1 MKKFWILFGLLAV
14 PSIAYLYLQTG
25 KNNFKPLEILGPI
38 EVISKTVDG
47 RQVNDTVYHT
57 INGFSLLNQDSVVVT
72 DSIFKGKIHI
82 ANFMFTT
89 CGSICPKMSNEMMRV
104 QHAFEKDTDVVIV
117 SYTVDPEHDTPS
129 ILKEYAFKHK
139 AITNK
144 WFFLTGDKKT
154 IYDLARNSY
163 FLVAGEGDGGPEDF
177 IHSEMFT
184 LIDKEGRIRGGKD
197 KKGNMLTYDGT
208 NILDVNRLIED
219 IDVLKREY
227 NKQ

>member
-1 MKKFWILFGLLAV
+1 MKKFWILFGLLV
-14 PSIAYLYLQTG
+14 IPSIAYIYLQTG
-25 KNNFKPLEILGPI
+25 KNSFKPLEVLGPI
-38 EVISKTVDG
+38 EIKSKTVDG

-57 INGFSLLNQDSVVVT
+57 ISGFSLFNQDSVVVT
-72 DSIFKGKIHI
+72 ESIFKNKIHI
-82 ANFMFTT
+82 ANFIFTT
-89 CGSICPKMSNEMMRV
+89 CGTICPKMSNEMMRV

-129 ILKEYAFKHK
+129 VLKEYALNHK
-139 AITNK
+139 AINNK

-163 FLVAGEGDGGPEDF
+163 YLVAGEGDGGQEDF

-184 LIDKEGRIRGGKD
+184 LIDKQGRIRGGKD
-197 KKGNMLTYDGT
+197 KKGVLLTYDGT

-219 IDVLKREY
+219 VNMLKLEY
-227 NKQ
+227 TKQ

>member
-1 MKKFWILFGLLAV
+1 MKKFWILFGLLAL

-25 KNNFKPLEILGPI
+25 KNNFKSLEILGPREI
-38 EVISKTVDG
+38 TTKTVDG

-57 INGFSLLNQDSVVVT
+57 ISGFSLLDQDSNLVNE
-72 DSIFKGKIHI
+72 SIFKGKIHV

-89 CGSICPKMSNEMMRV
+89 CGTICPKMSNEMMRV

-117 SYTVDPEHDTPS
+117 SYTVNPEHDLPS
-129 ILKEYAFKHK
+129 VLKIYAQQHH
-139 AITNK
+139 AIPHK

-154 IYDLARNSY
+154 IYDLARTDY
-163 FLVAGEGDGGPEDF
+163 FLPVGAGNGGPDDF

-184 LIDKEGRIRGGKD
+184 LIDKEGRMRGGKD
-197 KKGNMLTYDGT
+197 KKGNIQTYDGT

-219 IDVLKREY
+219 IDVLKLEY
-227 NKQ
+227 TKQ

>member
-1 MKKFWILFGLLAV
+1 MKKFWILFGLLV
-14 PSIAYLYLQTG
+14 IPSIAYIYLQTG
-25 KNNFKPLEILGPI
+25 KNSFKPLEILGPI
-38 EVISKTVDG
+38 EIQSKTVDG

-57 INGFSLLNQDSVVVT
+57 ISGFSLLNQDSIQVS
-72 DSIFKGKIHI
+72 DAIFRGKIHV
-82 ANFMFTT
+82 ANFFFTT
-89 CGSICPKMSNEMMRV
+89 CGTICPKMSSEMMRV
-104 QHAFEKDTDVVIV
+104 QHAFEKDTNVVIV
-117 SYTVDPEHDTPS
+117 SYTVDPDYDTPAV
-129 ILKEYAFKHK
+129 LKEYASQHK

-163 FLVAGEGDGGPEDF
+163 YLVAGEGDGGPEDF

-184 LIDKEGRIRGGKD
+184 LIDREGRIRGGRD

-219 IDVLKREY
+219 IAVLKLEY
-227 NKQ
+227 AK

>member
-1 MKKFWILFGLLAV
+1 M
-14 PSIAYLYLQTG
+14 QTG

-38 EVISKTVDG
+38 EIQSKTVDG
-47 RQVNDTVYHT
+47 RQISDTVYHT
-57 INGFSLLNQDSVVVT
+57 ISGFSLLNQDSNQV
-72 DSIFKGKIHI
+72 SEKIFKGKIHV
-82 ANFMFTT
+82 ANFFFTT
-89 CGSICPKMSNEMMRV
+89 CGTICPKMSSEMMRV
-104 QHAFEKDTDVVIV
+104 QHAFEKDTNVVIV
-117 SYTVDPEHDTPS
+117 SYTVDPEHDTPLV
-129 ILKEYAFKHK
+129 LKEYASQHN
-139 AITNK
+139 AIKNK

-163 FLVAGEGDGGPEDF
+163 YLVAGEGDGGPEDF

-197 KKGNMLTYDGT
+197 KRGNMLTYDGT

-219 IDVLKREY
+219 IAVLKLEY

>member
-1 MKKFWILFGLLAV
+1 MKKFWILFGLLAF
-14 PSIAYLYLQTG
+14 PSLAYLYLQTG
-25 KNNFKPLEILGPI
+25 KNSFKPLEILGPI
-38 EVISKTVDG
+38 EIQTKTADG
-47 RQVNDTVYHT
+47 HPVNDTVYHT
-57 INGFSLLNQDSVVVT
+57 INGFSLLNQDSNIVS

-82 ANFMFTT
+82 ANFFFTT
-89 CGSICPKMSNEMMRV
+89 CGTICPKMSSEMMRV
-104 QHAFEKDTDVVIV
+104 QHAIEKDTDIVIL

-129 ILKEYAFKHK
+129 ILKEYADKYK
-139 AITNK
+139 AIKNK

-154 IYDLARNSY
+154 IYELARNSY
-163 FLVAGEGDGGPEDF
+163 YLAVGPGDGGPEDF

-184 LIDKEGRIRGGKD
+184 LIDKDGRIRGGKD

-227 NKQ
+227 AKQ

>member
-1 MKKFWILFGLLAV
+1 MKKFWILFGLLV
-14 PSIAYLYLQTG
+14 IPSIAYIYLQTG
-25 KNNFKPLEILGPI
+25 KNSFKPLEILGPREI
-38 EVISKTVDG
+38 QSKTVDG

-57 INGFSLLNQDSVVVT
+57 ISGFSLLNQDSVVVT
-72 DSIFKGKIHI
+72 ESIFKNKIHI
-82 ANFMFTT
+82 ANFIFTT
-89 CGSICPKMSNEMMRV
+89 CGTICPKMSNEMMRV

-129 ILKEYAFKHK
+129 VLKEYASNHK

-163 FLVAGEGDGGPEDF
+163 YLVAGEGDGGQEDF

-184 LIDKEGRIRGGKD
+184 LIDKQGRIRGGKD
-197 KKGNMLTYDGT
+197 KKGVLLTYDGT

-219 IDVLKREY
+219 VNMLKLEY
-227 NKQ
+227 TKQ

>member
-1 MKKFWILFGLLAV
+1 MKKFWILFGLLV
-14 PSIAYLYLQTG
+14 IPSIAYIYLQTG
-25 KNNFKPLEILGPI
+25 KNSFKPLEVLGPI
-38 EVISKTVDG
+38 EIKSKTVDG

-57 INGFSLLNQDSVVVT
+57 ISGFSLLNQDSVVVT
-72 DSIFKGKIHI
+72 ESIFKNKIHI
-82 ANFMFTT
+82 ANFIFTT
-89 CGSICPKMSNEMMRV
+89 CGTICPKMSNEMMRV

-129 ILKEYAFKHK
+129 VLKEYALNHK
-139 AITNK
+139 AIANK

-163 FLVAGEGDGGPEDF
+163 YLVAGEGDGGQEDF

-184 LIDKEGRIRGGKD
+184 LIDKQGRIRGGKD
-197 KKGNMLTYDGT
+197 KKGVLLTYDGT

-219 IDVLKREY
+219 VNMLKLEY
-227 NKQ
+227 IKQ